1 MSGYNRQ
8 GKFDSR
14 TKHTKFAWIRKEK
27 NDGSLDNVSCSPN
40 DKTSIR
46 ESVAKDVASDV
57 KNLKLTP
64 ISIEAGASCSP
75 NDETSIRESV
85 AKDVASDVKNL
96 KLTPISIE
104 AGASCSPN
112 DETSIRESVVK
123 DVASDVKNLKLIPI
137 SIEAGASCSPNDET
151 SIRESVVKDVASDV
165 KNLKLTPI
173 STEAGAS
180 CSPNDETSIRES
192 VVKDVASD
200 VKNLKLTPISMEANA
215 NFKRVKQFGNK
226 SQNDDDDDDGRLKNP
241 VFDICPKRVSTVPKL
256 NPPLHL
262 LSKEKRNQ
270 KKQSLKGP
278 NIIILRP
285 GMILLKGYISSDDQ
299 ISIVKTCRELGISNG
314 GFYQPG
320 YSGGTKLHLHMMCLG
335 KNWDP
340 ESHTYTELRVLDN
353 SKPPGI
359 PEKFYDM
366 VKKAIQDSNEYIQG
380 NARSFDERKV
390 FPSKTPDICIVNFYT
405 KTGRLG
411 LHQDKD
417 ESDTSLKKGL
427 PVVSFSIGD
436 SAEFLYGETRDVDEA
451 DKVILESGDVLI
463 FGGKSRLLFHG
474 VTSILPDS
482 APTSLVHATNMLP
495 GRLNLTFRVY

>member
-1 MSGYNRQ
+1 MAAAEVAMPQLEVTELRLNIL
-8 GKFDSR
+8 
-14 TKHTKFAWIRKEK
+14 IRVYHHNIQE
-27 NDGSLDNVSCSPN
+27 LF
-40 DKTSIR
+40 T
-46 ESVAKDVASDV
+46 V
-57 KNLKLTP
+57 KPFCRPK
-64 ISIEAGASCSP
+64 
-75 NDETSIRESV
+75 
-85 AKDVASDVKNL
+85 
-96 KLTPISIE
+96 
-104 AGASCSPN
+104 
-112 DETSIRESVVK
+112 
-123 DVASDVKNLKLIPI
+123 
-137 SIEAGASCSPNDET
+137 
-151 SIRESVVKDVASDV
+151 
-165 KNLKLTPI
+165 
-173 STEAGAS
+173 
-180 CSPNDETSIRES
+180 
-192 VVKDVASD
+192 
-200 VKNLKLTPISMEANA
+200 
-215 NFKRVKQFGNK
+215 
-226 SQNDDDDDDGRLKNP
+226 NDDDDDDGRLKNP

-482 APTSLVHATNMLP
+482 APTLMAVVWWTMELVWCRSRWWYRP
-495 GRLNLTFRVY
+495 VKVYGGGVRYRWSGE